1 MIFHPSLGNYWGDK
15 TDIAAEVDTLV
26 EKMEQVGFDDQHKVA
41 EIHCSLETLDPLIDR
56 YQTPY
61 E

>member
-1 MIFHPSLGNYWGDK
+1 LGNYWEDK

-26 EKMEQVGFDDQHKVA
+26 EKMERVDFADDQHKVA

-56 YQTPY
+56 YQIPY